1 MKIFRPLT
9 IICLFIFS
17 SKAYSQ
23 NTDEPYEKGKN
34 DTIKVAVTLVDGEL
48 IPWLPLT
55 EVTITERRIFRSA
68 EQRAQFNRLRYNV
81 LKVLPYAIIA
91 RDKYAKLQQDLAIT
105 GDRRQQKVLVK
116 NCEKDIKDLFNEK
129 IKDMS
134 INQGEI
140 LIKLIDRET
149 GNSSYDMVRQLQGGI
164 KAFSYQMVARV
175 FGHDLKEKY
184 NPEEQRDI
192 EAILQS
198 SGYYYRNN

>member
-1 MKIFRPLT
+1 MKIFRPLAILSFLMASLT
-9 IICLFIFS
+9 GYGQAM
-17 SKAYSQ
+17 KVP
-23 NTDEPYEKGKN
+23 DVKGTN
-34 DTIKVAVTLVDGEL
+34 DTIKVAVTMIDGVL

-55 EVTITERRIFRSA
+55 EVSITERRIFRSA
-68 EQRAQFNRLRYNV
+68 LQRAQFNRLRYNV

-91 RDKYAKLQQDLAIT
+91 RDKYGKLQQDLAIT
-105 GDRRQQKVLVK
+105 GNRREQRMLVK
-116 NCEKDIKDLFNEK
+116 SCEKDIKDLFNKK

-134 INQGEI
+134 ITQGEI

-149 GNSSYDMVRQLQGGI
+149 GNSSYEMVRQLQGGI
-164 KAFSYQMVARV
+164 TAFGYQMAARV

-184 NPEEQRDI
+184 DPEEQRDI